1 MRALVTGATG
11 FVGRRLVG
19 RLHDKNH
26 DVVVLSRN
34 AAKASQTLHGS
45 KIHAFDWSADSHPPP
60 IEAFDGVGV
69 IFHLAGDSVSE
80 GRWTAA
86 KRRRIRDSRILGTR
100 HLVDAIEKL
109 KTRPK
114 SLVSASAI
122 GYYGSRGDDVL
133 DESSPPGDDYL
144 AKVCVGWEDE
154 SHRAKELGLRVVN
167 PRIGLV
173 LGKGGGAMKA
183 MLPLF
188 KLGAG
193 GRMGFSGKQWWS
205 WIHVDDLV
213 SLMLFAA
220 EHDELSGPAN
230 ATAPNPATNAEFTR
244 VLAKELG
251 RPGFFHAPG
260 PALQIALGGFAGV
273 LLASQRVLPKAAQ
286 AAGFEFKYPDLQPA
300 LHEIVGRRK

>member
-1 MRALVTGATG
+1 MRALITGATG
-11 FVGRRLVG
+11 FVGRRLVA

-34 AAKASQTLHGS
+34 AAKANETLHGS

-60 IEAFDGVGV
+60 VEAFDGVGV
-69 IFHLAGDSVSE
+69 VFHLAGDSVSE

-86 KRRRIRDSRILGTR
+86 KRRRIRESRILGTR

-109 KTRPK
+109 SAKPK
-114 SLVSASAI
+114 VLVSASAI
-122 GYYGSRGDDVL
+122 GYYGDRGDEPL
-133 DESSPPGDDYL
+133 DEKSSPGNDFL
-144 AKVCVGWEDE
+144 AEVCIGWEEE
-154 SHRAKELGLRVVN
+154 SQRAKEMGVRVIN

-193 GRMGFSGKQWWS
+193 GRMGFSGSQWWS
-205 WIHVDDLV
+205 WIHVEDLV
-213 SLMLFAA
+213 SLMIFAA
-220 EHDELSGPAN
+220 EQEGFAGPAN
-230 ATAPNPATNAEFTR
+230 AVAPNPVTNAEFTQ
-244 VLAKELG
+244 VLAKELK

-260 PALQIALGGFAGV
+260 SALKIALGGFAGV
-273 LLASQRVLPKAAQ
+273 LLASQRVLPKAALE
-286 AAGFEFKYPDLQPA
+286 AGFEFKHPELQPA
-300 LHEIVGRRK
+300 LHEIVGRRR